1 MLQVMTEVD
10 SRQPRPAA
18 PPGVEDVA
26 WTRAA
31 EPAPRPAERPSSI
44 PRVFGT
50 LSMIFALLMLCAGL
64 LQSCAWVAAASVGK
78 KVSAM
83 ERDKGTAGE
92 GQAKDAAEFK
102 GKLKGFKKVGLGH
115 IVSIYQGLGSQG
127 LILIVMS
134 VVLLV
139 VGVGQRRRRRWAARW
154 AIYWSWAAF
163 AAMAGIV
170 ALSFLVVGPA
180 YLRFFEAQ
188 VAAQQQMPVHFSSGL
203 NLIFG
208 GSFGVT
214 YILLLAPYPI
224 LTLLLFN
231 RAKVRRAM
239 TR

>member
-1 MLQVMTEVD
+1 MTEAD
-10 SRQPRPAA
+10 SSPPRPDA
-18 PPGVEDVA
+18 PPAVEDVA

-31 EPAPRPAERPSSI
+31 EPGPARVERPSSV

-64 LQSCAWVAAASVGK
+64 VQSCAWGAALTVRGK
-78 KVSAM
+78 AEAV
-83 ERDKGTAGE
+83 EAGE
-92 GQAKDAAEFK
+92 AKAEFK

-115 IVSIYQGLGSQG
+115 IVSVYHGLGSQG
-127 LILIVMS
+127 LILTVMS
-134 VVLLV
+134 VLLLV

-154 AIYWSWAAF
+154 AIYWSWGAF

-188 VAAQQQMPVHFSSGL
+188 AAAQQQMPVHYSSGL
-203 NLIFG
+203 NIIFG
-208 GSFGVT
+208 GSFGVS

-239 TR
+239 DR

>member
-1 MLQVMTEVD
+1 MLQLMSEVD
-10 SRQPRPAA
+10 SSPPRSPA

-31 EPAPRPAERPSSI
+31 EPAPPKVERPSSI

-50 LSMIFALLMLCAGL
+50 LSMIFGLLMLCAGL
-64 LQSCAWVAAASVGK
+64 VQSCAWGAALSVGK
-78 KVSAM
+78 KAKAM
-83 ERDKGTAGE
+83 ESDKA
-92 GQAKDAAEFK
+92 AAPAEFK

-115 IVSIYQGLGSQG
+115 IVSIYTGLGSQG

-139 VGVGQRRRRRWAARW
+139 VGVGQRRRRCWAARW

-163 AAMAGIV
+163 VAMAGIV

-188 VAAQQQMPVHFSSGL
+188 MAAQQQMPVHFSSGL